1 MTSASVG
8 AGGAAPSVIG
18 LTPTLVLSAFVVFC
32 RIGGCLLVVPGFSSP
47 RVSVRARLFIA
58 VAVSLSLTPLLLAGI
73 EPVVA
78 SATPVA
84 LLGVIGSESLKGV
97 LIGLLGRFFFLALD
111 TMTTAISLSI
121 GLTAT
126 FGNPADEEQTPTV
139 VSLVS
144 LAAVLLIFVTDL
156 HWEIFRGLAAS
167 YGVLPVKQGFDP
179 RVGLTQLV
187 DDATR
192 TFQFTLRIAAPFLVF
207 SVIANFAIG
216 LVNKLV
222 PQIPV
227 TFLAPPF
234 LLAGGLLILYFA
246 ARPMLGLF
254 IDVFG
259 GWLRTG

>member
-1 MTSASVG
+1 M
-8 AGGAAPSVIG
+8 IE

-32 RIGGCLLVVPGFSSP
+32 RIGGCLLIVPGFSSP
-47 RVSVRARLFIA
+47 RITVRARLFIA
-58 VAVSLSLTPLLLAGI
+58 VAVSLSLTPLLLTGI

-84 LLGVIGSESLKGV
+84 LLGVIVSESLKGV

-111 TMTTAISLSI
+111 TMTMAVSLSV

-126 FGNPADEEQTPTV
+126 FGNPADEEQTPTI

-246 ARPMLGLF
+246 IRPMLGLF